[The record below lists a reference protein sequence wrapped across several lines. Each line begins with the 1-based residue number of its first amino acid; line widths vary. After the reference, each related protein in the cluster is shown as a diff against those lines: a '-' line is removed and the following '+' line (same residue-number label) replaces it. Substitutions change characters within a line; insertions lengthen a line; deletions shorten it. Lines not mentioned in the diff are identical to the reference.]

1 MIRPIAAL
9 TAALLAAS
17 PAAALSVSASA
28 CNEDSAELISTGS
41 RTTLT
46 VNGADVALEPGFD
59 YRDLVCVSRNDETLF
74 GIIRLSPR
82 EEESYLLLDPE
93 TLELS
98 EITEAE
104 ATRLDLFQ
112 DEDDWELGLL
122 DDEDEDEDE

>member
-1 MIRPIAAL
+1 MLRPVAAL
-9 TAALLAAS
+9 TAALLVAS

-28 CNEDSAELISTGS
+28 CNEDSAELVTTDAG
-41 RTTLT
+41 TTLS

-59 YRDLVCVSRNDETLF
+59 YEELVCVSRNDETLF
-74 GIIRLSPR
+74 GLIRLSPQ

-93 TLELS
+93 TLELT

-104 ATRLDLFQ
+104 ATTLDFFE

-122 DDEDEDEDE
+122 DDEEDG